1 MIQYS
6 YLLILHNTCDII
18 FKILCQEEN
27 WDSDLIMN
35 SGHITRKTKACCP
48 NFDICIAYLL
58 EFLMCTGITF
68 RLLKLTYLSKKK

>member
-6 YLLILHNTCDII
+6 YSLILHNTFDII
-18 FKILCQEEN
+18 FKMLCREKN

-35 SGHITRKTKACCP
+35 SGHITWKTKACCP
-48 NFDICIAYLL
+48 NFDIGIAYLL